1 MQIEGTVAKVRLV
14 FNACGVS
21 NYSPIG
27 GIAPCHGGSDR
38 VGAGGSQDARREAE
52 SNGDEAEQE
61 EDDDDD
67 KHGDSEGRAMAGSAM
82 ASLCAGSRW
91 KVVG

>member
-1 MQIEGTVAKVRLV
+1 MVMLAPVR
-14 FNACGVS
+14 
-21 NYSPIG
+21 
-27 GIAPCHGGSDR
+27 GGSDR

-67 KHGDSEGRAMAGSAM
+67 EHGDSEGRAMAGSAM
-82 ASLCAGSRW
+82 AGLCAGSRRNA
-91 KVVG
+91 VGWGEGERDVAAAEMNGVN

>member
-1 MQIEGTVAKVRLV
+1 MVMLAPVR
-14 FNACGVS
+14 
-21 NYSPIG
+21 
-27 GIAPCHGGSDR
+27 GGSDR

-61 EDDDDD
+61 EDDDDN

-82 ASLCAGSRW
+82 GRPVRGEPAECGWMR
-91 KVVG
+91 VGRARCRCC